1 MVISIFIIML
11 LIFSFSL
18 IANVLSNLARIE
30 EMRALK
36 RELRRYEKAFES
48 VKKVTFYEQIQEP
61 LENKVELIVKD
72 ETDTPLKFGDE

>member
-11 LIFSFSL
+11 LICSFSL

-61 LENKVELIVKD
+61 LDNKVELIVKD

>member
-1 MVISIFIIML
+1 MIISIFIIML

>member
-11 LIFSFSL
+11 LICSFSL

-61 LENKVELIVKD
+61 EAKIHVVD
-72 ETDTPLKFGDE
+72 ETKKDDLPKFGDE

>member
-1 MVISIFIIML
+1 MTRSILGL
-11 LIFSFSL
+11 LI
-18 IANVLSNLARIE
+18 IAGVFALVSDILANH
-30 EMRALK
+30 MRVAEIRSIK

-61 LENKVELIVKD
+61 LDNKVELIVKD

>member
-61 LENKVELIVKD
+61 LDNKVELIVKD

>member
-1 MVISIFIIML
+1 MAISIFIIML
-11 LIFSFSL
+11 LICSFSL